1 MFLIVAF
8 CIEVHTMASLVVSRL
23 TDSVSTRWVVL
34 AIVLLA
40 DIIDLLDASIT
51 NIAAPSIAAS
61 LGGGPAL
68 VQWLGA
74 SYLLSMGA
82 LLVPGGRLGDKFG
95 RRRLFLTGIA
105 GFTLASI
112 ACGLSLSPVQI
123 IVARLIQGAFGAL
136 LIPQGFGMLGAVFP
150 REDLGKAF
158 SAFGPVMGLSA
169 VGGPILAGAL
179 IHANVLGLGWRAAF
193 LINIVIGGVA
203 LLSALMFLPSDRG
216 DRAVHIDLR
225 GAALLGASVLAVLF
239 SLIEGSA
246 SGWPPLTL
254 AIGVAGVALFA
265 VFWRQQQVTDEP
277 LLQPSLFRNRG
288 FTSGL
293 AVGIAFFAA
302 LSGLMLVISLFAQY
316 GLAYSPLDAALTTAP
331 VAIGISVAAVIASR
345 FITEHGRAVVYAG
358 LLLTIAGALALAV
371 TLSAPGAATG
381 PWRLALPL
389 LIVGLGAGAA
399 FGAVFTVALGDIA
412 ASEAGSA
419 SGSLSAVQQLAA
431 AAGAAAVTTVYFQ
444 RIPVAGQTGATATS
458 LLVVVATLMAT
469 LVLVRRMPLHG
480 QADGH

>member
-1 MFLIVAF
+1 MSS
-8 CIEVHTMASLVVSRL
+8 MAAARL
-23 TDSVSTRWVVL
+23 TASAWTRWIVL
-34 AIVLLA
+34 AVVLLA
-40 DIIDLLDASIT
+40 DIIDLLDATIT

-95 RRRLFLTGIA
+95 RRRLFLIGIV

-112 ACGLSLSPVQI
+112 ACGLALSPVQI
-123 IVARLIQGAFGAL
+123 IAARLIQGAFGAL
-136 LIPQGFGMLGAVFP
+136 LIPQGFGILGAVFP
-150 REDLGKAF
+150 QEDLGKAF

-179 IHANVLGLGWRAAF
+179 IHANVLGLGWRTAF

-203 LLSALMFLPSDRG
+203 LLSAWMLLPSDHG
-216 DRAVHIDLR
+216 DRTVHIDLR
-225 GAALLGASVLAVLF
+225 GAALLGASVLAALF

-254 AIGVAGVALFA
+254 AIGVVGVALFA
-265 VFWRQQQVTDEP
+265 VFWRQQQMTDEP

-293 AVGIAFFAA
+293 VVGIAFFAA
-302 LSGLMLVISLFAQY
+302 LSGLMLVISLFVQY
-316 GLAYSPLDAALTTAP
+316 GLAYSPFETALTTAP
-331 VAIGISVAAVIASR
+331 VAVGISIAAVIASR
-345 FITEHGRAVVYAG
+345 FIAARGRTVIYIG
-358 LLLTIAGALALAV
+358 MLLTIAGTLALLT
-371 TLSAPGAATG
+371 TLSVLGVVAG
-381 PWRLALPL
+381 PWPLALPL
-389 LIVGLGAGAA
+389 LIVGFGAGAA
-399 FGAVFTVALGDIA
+399 FGAIFTVALGDTD

-444 RIPVAGQTGATATS
+444 RIPFAGQTGAATAS
-458 LLVVVATLMAT
+458 LIVVVATLMAT
-469 LVLVRRMPLHG
+469 LALVRRMPLHA
-480 QADGH
+480 QA